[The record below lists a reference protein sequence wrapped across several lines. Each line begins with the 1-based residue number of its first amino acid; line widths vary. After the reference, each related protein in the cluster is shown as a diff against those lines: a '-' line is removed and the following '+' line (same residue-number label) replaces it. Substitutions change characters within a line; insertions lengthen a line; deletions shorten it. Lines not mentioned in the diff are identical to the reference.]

1 LVLETSQEFGG
12 WSKLQIGLVPF
23 ALHPMRTYNLHKN
36 VPTIVRNGVLMHEK
50 IGEVCNQ
57 ENKISTSNKIRH
69 QFFTPLEWGWL
80 VLLKEGDEFLKSLDI
95 YTFKEPKLIL

>member
-1 LVLETSQEFGG
+1 
-12 WSKLQIGLVPF
+12 
-23 ALHPMRTYNLHKN
+23 
-36 VPTIVRNGVLMHEK
+36 MHEK